1 MKAASF
7 LIVACGFIATSVL
20 AQGQG
25 LPPQAPPGQGGW
37 TTEDARRMPNRP
49 FENSFIVA
57 TVVKLS
63 VRQKSGRFIVT
74 LDNGQRWSQIQNK
87 PDVSVSIGDEIKI
100 QKSTLGSFML
110 TTANGTETRVKR
122 DR

>member
-7 LIVACGFIATSVL
+7 LIVACGFIAPSVF

-37 TTEDARRMPNRP
+37 TTEDARRTPNRP
-49 FENSFIVA
+49 FENSYIVA

-63 VRQKSGRFIVT
+63 IRQKSGRFIVT

-110 TTANGTETRVKR
+110 TTAKGTETRVKR